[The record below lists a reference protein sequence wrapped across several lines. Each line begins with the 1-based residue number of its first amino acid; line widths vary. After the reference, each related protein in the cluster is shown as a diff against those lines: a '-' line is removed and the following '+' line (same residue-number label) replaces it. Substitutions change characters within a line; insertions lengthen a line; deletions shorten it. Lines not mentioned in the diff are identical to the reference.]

1 MERGAWGEEQAVNNK
16 ARAETDQ
23 LFYHDIN
30 STFPNNHVKRWT
42 AEDYPSVP
50 YTVLLYKNQPI
61 LGDDGVLLDALPNR
75 RLDLDIYISLPSG
88 RTVHRRMM
96 DV

>member
-1 MERGAWGEEQAVNNK
+1 MVNNK

-23 LFYHDIN
+23 LFYYDFN

-42 AEDYPSVP
+42 VEDYPSVH

-61 LGDDGVLLDALPNR
+61 LDDDEMLLDALPNR
-75 RLDLDIYISLPSG
+75 RLDLKIYISLLDS
-88 RTVHRRMM
+88 RTVRRRIM